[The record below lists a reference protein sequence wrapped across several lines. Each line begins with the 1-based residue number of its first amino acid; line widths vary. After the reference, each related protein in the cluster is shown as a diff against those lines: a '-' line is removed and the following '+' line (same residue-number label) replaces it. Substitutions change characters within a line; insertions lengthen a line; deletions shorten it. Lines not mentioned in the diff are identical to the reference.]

1 MTENTKESF
10 EEIVLHIGPDDSRKL
25 IDILKKYPR
34 FIYAPINE
42 YEGFW
47 TFYNNE
53 IVEWTRKDEDAGI
66 YVREG
71 MRGYLTIPVSQLTYA
86 VLYQYIIEARN
97 EGWIK

>member
-1 MTENTKESF
+1 MAKNTKESF
-10 EEIVLHIGPDDSRKL
+10 ESVTLHIGPDDSRKL
-25 IDILKKYPR
+25 VDILKKYPR

-53 IVEWTRKDEDAGI
+53 IEEWVRKDEETGRYAQES
-66 YVREG
+66 R
-71 MRGYLTIPVSQLTYA
+71 RGYLTIPTTQLAYA

>member
-1 MTENTKESF
+1 MTKNTKESF
-10 EEIVLHIGPDDSRKL
+10 EDLVLHIGPDDSRKL

-53 IVEWTRKDEDAGI
+53 IEEWTRKDETGV
-66 YVREG
+66 YVQESR
-71 MRGYLTIPVSQLTYA
+71 RGCLTVPCSQLAYTI
-86 VLYQYIIEARN
+86 LYQYIIEARN

>member
-10 EEIVLHIGPDDSRKL
+10 EEIVLHIGPDDSRRL

-34 FIYAPINE
+34 FIYVPINE

-53 IVEWTRKDEDAGI
+53 IDEWTRKDEDVG
-66 YVREG
+66 YVQESR
-71 MRGYLTIPVSQLTYA
+71 RGYLTIPISQLAYA
-86 VLYQYIIEARN
+86 ILYPRIVEARN
-97 EGWIK
+97 KGWIK